1 MSLVREPEATPPRR
15 VVELL
20 LKIPGGCLAI
30 AIVLLG
36 ATASASESDPIRAIV
51 RKAKEQR
58 NIPSVSV
65 AVSRGGELIFNE
77 ARGFA
82 DVEGKTK
89 ATTASIYQIGSISK
103 QFTAAGVMRLVERGQ
118 LKLDDRVSAF
128 FSDAHPSWS
137 DVRVS
142 HLLHQTSGIREFFT
156 IPEVGRALTDL
167 TRPSDELLR
176 YILREP
182 LGFQPGERWSYS
194 NSNYTLLAS
203 IIEKISGVPYEQYLA
218 REFFEPL
225 ALTSIHACES
235 KPTRANLAKGYSVRD
250 GKIASAAIENMNW
263 ARGDGGLCANAG
275 DLVRW
280 SRALASGEVVAPHS
294 YQQMISS
301 TPTLDGIRASYGF
314 GLSLVPLDGRIPK
327 VSHNGAIGGFSAAL
341 AFYPEHDLAI
351 AILTN
356 RSRLSPQVMEKE
368 IARALLDLPLPRFA
382 GKPLTPAARRRYA
395 GIYEIG
401 LTEFEIRIVSRGSV
415 LRIEASPP
423 APTSDLRHLSDG
435 RFVAADDPHA
445 VELQFSGDPGAPA
458 DRLQLMMA
466 GMHWYGRR
474 VPERK

>member
-1 MSLVREPEATPPRR
+1 MRGHC
-15 VVELL
+15 VVFAL
-20 LKIPGGCLAI
+20 
-30 AIVLLG
+30 VLLG
-36 ATASASESDPIRAIV
+36 ATASASESETIRAIV

-65 AVSRGGELIFNE
+65 AVSRGGELIFYE
-77 ARGFA
+77 AIGFA
-82 DVEGKTK
+82 DMEARTP
-89 ATTASIYQIGSISK
+89 ASADSVYQLGSISK
-103 QFTAAGVMRLVERGQ
+103 QFTAAGVMRLIERDQ
-118 LKLDDRVSAF
+118 LKVDDRVSAF
-128 FSDAHPSWS
+128 FPEAHSSWS

-156 IPEVGRALTDL
+156 LPEVAKALTDL
-167 TRPSDELLR
+167 SRSTGELR
-176 YILREP
+176 RFILGEP
-182 LGFQPGERWSYS
+182 LGFTPGERWSYS

-225 ALTSIHACES
+225 GLQSIHQCES
-235 KPTRANLAKGYSVRD
+235 KPTRAELAKGYSVRA
-250 GKIASAAIENMNW
+250 GKIVPEPIENMNW
-263 ARGDGGLCANAG
+263 ARGDGGLCGTAG
-275 DLVRW
+275 DLVKW
-280 SRALASGEVVAPHS
+280 ARALANGEVVTPHS

-301 TPTLDGIRASYGF
+301 TPTADGIRASYGF

-356 RSRLSPQVMEKE
+356 RNRLSPQVMEKE

-382 GKPLTPAARRRYA
+382 GKPLPPAARRRYA
-395 GIYEIG
+395 GMYEIG
-401 LTEFEIRIVSRGSV
+401 LPEFEIRIVSRGSV
-415 LRIEASPP
+415 LRIEAPPP
-423 APTSDLRHLSDG
+423 AATSDLRHLGDG
-435 RFVAADDPHA
+435 RFVAADDPDA

-458 DRLQLMMA
+458 DRLQLMMG